1 MKKQKIIAVA
11 ALVALLATGCSK
23 DHAGHYRLFAERMV
37 SAGSGAKVMIDPGD
51 LSAQWISG
59 ETININNHVYT
70 IGGNATDG
78 YSVNTGDDVLG
89 STFYAIYP
97 GSSFGGNDV
106 TVTHTGSGSG
116 NTVEIN
122 RLVLNFHNDG
132 THDVVFPMSTAGITA
147 ESSTITFNHLTGGL
161 KLTLSDASA
170 ERDYTLG
177 SLRIVT
183 YGDDATASPIAAYNG
198 VTARW
203 AVQGP
208 AVPGGMVGE
217 TEGDV
222 SVLYASQ
229 MYFTLSTEG
238 NPGKAIP
245 HNGNISL
252 CIPITVSSVK
262 TLQVTGYSPDGTQL
276 FSRTKNLD
284 NAITIS
290 RNIMYV
296 IPEIEID

>member
-78 YSVNTGDDVLG
+78 YSVNTGDDALG

-97 GSSFGGNDV
+97 GGSFGGNDI
-106 TVTHTGSGSG
+106 TVTHTGSG
-116 NTVEIN
+116 NEVVIN
-122 RLVLNFHNDG
+122 DLMLNYHTDG
-132 THDVVFPMSTAGITA
+132 THDVVFPMSTVGITT
-147 ESSTITFNHLTGGL
+147 ESDSITFEHLTGGL
-161 KLTLSDASA
+161 KLTLSDASD

-177 SLRIVT
+177 TIRIVT
-183 YGDDATASPIAAYNG
+183 YGDGATALPITPHNG

-217 TEGDV
+217 TDVDV
-222 SVLYASQ
+222 SVMYSSQ
-229 MYFTLSTEG
+229 MHFTLSTDG
-238 NPGKAIP
+238 TPSKAIP

-262 TLQVTGYSPDGTQL
+262 TLQVTGYNPDGTQL